1 MRVSN
6 VPSKAANCD
15 FPGLYDEKI
24 FYGTS
29 PGKEVEL
36 NYNVLTMLTRASS
49 TQSSPPPP
57 IASSTHPTNNRED
70 KKQNN
75 TM

>member
-29 PGKEVEL
+29 PGKKVEL

-49 TQSSPPPP
+49 TPGPL
-57 IASSTHPTNNRED
+57 
-70 KKQNN
+70 
-75 TM
+75 